1 MKKLI
6 LIITI
11 LTFTTYSFSQEISK
25 YVVSSTGSYAS
36 GSGYSISSTI
46 GQGVAGSLTG
56 NGFHLSQG
64 FQTGDRMVYS
74 TSISPMTQTVALN
87 SVANTLTVSVSV
99 HPVEYRWHKYS
110 PGTQAAL
117 APIIPNETDSFF
129 TPFSDTL
136 GIFYYYCNVNYLG
149 ETYKRKSSTV
159 IVEVTNLSCNNSS
172 PTGAFVSE
180 LIHDRARINWDN
192 MNDASCMVTQYRIK
206 YRELGT
212 STWSQKNMANSGL
225 CVFGLNT
232 TSKQL
237 LGLSPSTTYE
247 YYMKAW
253 YCGGDV
259 SNWSAIQ
266 NFTTPDECE
275 NVLNFAVSTPT
286 TTKASFTWDTTSAYS
301 FARIKLRVD
310 TTGGVWT
317 SAGGFGVF
325 YPALSKAKNGLTPG
339 TSYRAQVRTW
349 CDPSGGAYR
358 SAAWSPL
365 VFWTQPTS
373 VRVEGDVAINNL
385 AVYPNPSR
393 DIFNVSFISED
404 AQDLEVRLINV
415 VGEVIISEDLE
426 QFIGEYTKQ
435 IDLASY
441 IKGIYFLEITT
452 NNGVV
457 NKKLILQ

>member
-11 LTFTTYSFSQEISK
+11 LTFTTYSFSQGISK
-25 YVVSSTGSYAS
+25 YVVSSSGNYAT

-46 GQGVAGSLTG
+46 GQQVAGSLTG

-74 TSISPMTQTVALN
+74 TSITPMFQTVALN

-99 HPVEYRWHKYS
+99 HPVEYRWHKYT
-110 PGTQAAL
+110 PGTQADS
-117 APIIPNETDSFF
+117 APIPNETDSFF
-129 TPFSDTL
+129 TPFSDTI
-136 GIFYYYCNVNYLG
+136 GVFYYYCNVNRLG
-149 ETYKRKSSTV
+149 EIYKRMSSIV
-159 IVEVTNLSCNNSS
+159 VVEVTSTSCNNSS
-172 PTGAFVSE
+172 PTNSFVSE
-180 LIHDRARINWDN
+180 LIPDRARINWDN
-192 MNDASCMVTQYRIK
+192 MNDASCMVTQYRLK

-212 STWSQKNMANSGL
+212 SNWSQKNMANTGL
-225 CVFGLNT
+225 CVFALNT

-266 NFTTPDECE
+266 NFTTADECE
-275 NVLNFAVSTPT
+275 NVINFAVSTPT
-286 TTKASFTWDTTSAYS
+286 ITKAEFTWDTTASYS
-301 FARIKLRVD
+301 FVRIKLRVD
-310 TTGGVWT
+310 TNGGVWT

-325 YPALSKAKNGLTPG
+325 YPALSKEKNGLISG
-339 TSYRAQVRTW
+339 TSYRAQARTW
-349 CDPSGGAYR
+349 CDPTGGAYR
-358 SAAWSPL
+358 SVTWSPL

-373 VRVEGDVAINNL
+373 VRLEGDLAINNL

-404 AQDLEVRLINV
+404 VQDLEVRIINV

-426 QFIGEYTKQ
+426 KFIGEYTKQ

>member
-11 LTFTTYSFSQEISK
+11 LTFTTYSFSQGISK
-25 YVVSSTGSYAS
+25 YVVSSSGNYAT

-46 GQGVAGSLTG
+46 GQQVAGSLTG

-74 TSISPMTQTVALN
+74 TSITPMFQTVALN

-99 HPVEYRWHKYS
+99 HPVEYRWHKYT
-110 PGTQAAL
+110 PGTQADS
-117 APIIPNETDSFF
+117 APIPNETDSFF
-129 TPFSDTL
+129 TPFSDTI
-136 GIFYYYCNVNYLG
+136 GVFYYYCNVNRLG
-149 ETYKRKSSTV
+149 EIYKRKSSIV
-159 IVEVTNLSCNNSS
+159 VVEVTSTSCNNSS
-172 PTGAFVSE
+172 PTNSFVSE
-180 LIHDRARINWDN
+180 LIPDRARINWDN
-192 MNDASCMVTQYRIK
+192 MNDASCMVTQYRLK

-212 STWSQKNMANSGL
+212 SNWSQKNMANTGL
-225 CVFGLNT
+225 CVFALNT

-266 NFTTPDECE
+266 NFTTADECE
-275 NVLNFAVSTPT
+275 NVINFAVSTPT
-286 TTKASFTWDTTSAYS
+286 ITKAEFTWDTTASYS
-301 FARIKLRVD
+301 FVRIKLRVD
-310 TTGGVWT
+310 TNGGVWT

-325 YPALSKAKNGLTPG
+325 YPALSKEKNGLISG
-339 TSYRAQVRTW
+339 TSYRAQARTW
-349 CDPSGGAYR
+349 CDPTGGAYR
-358 SAAWSPL
+358 SVTWSPL

-373 VRVEGDVAINNL
+373 VRLEGDLAINNL

-404 AQDLEVRLINV
+404 VQDLEVRIINV

-426 QFIGEYTKQ
+426 KFIGEYTKQ